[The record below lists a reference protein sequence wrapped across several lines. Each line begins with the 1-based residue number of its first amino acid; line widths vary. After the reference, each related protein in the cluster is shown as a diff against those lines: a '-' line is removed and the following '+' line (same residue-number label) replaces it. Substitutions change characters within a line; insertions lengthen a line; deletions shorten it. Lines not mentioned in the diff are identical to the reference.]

1 MNTKPIAKSEILKE
15 LQEYQNQDYKYES
28 GRILGSMCTQAHPFA
43 KEVFIKFLDSNLGDA
58 GLFQGTKHIEDE
70 AIKTIGSFLGNPEV

>member
-43 KEVFIKFLDSNLGDA
+43 KEVFIKTSLANGCA
-58 GLFQGTKHIEDE
+58 CVHIEPNILPD
-70 AIKTIGSFLGNPEV
+70 SYL